1 MSRAIRWPRGNCE
14 RRWSKRKRIQK
25 KRIEESWWAKESA
38 GRRLAVVLGRF
49 KNSLYHLPPLTH
61 DRELTVSI
69 LQLLCS
75 HLILIPDLLRSTSVA
90 VAMYFNG
97 NPFTIDDRCYCAH
110 TTRMSRVRFGKALLK
125 QDRWSRRKYAGG
137 MNLQF
142 EFIKLDSYRDFY

>member
-1 MSRAIRWPRGNCE
+1 MP
-14 RRWSKRKRIQK
+14 KRKLWKEVVEAKADPK
-25 KRIEESWWAKESA
+25 KRIEESWWAEES
-38 GRRLAVVLGRF
+38 GGKRLAVVPGHF
-49 KNSLYHLPPLTH
+49 KNSLCHLPPLTH

-75 HLILIPDLLRSTSVA
+75 HLILIPGLLRSTSVA

-97 NPFTIDDRCYCAH
+97 NPFTIGDRCTAR
-110 TTRMSRVRFGKALLK
+110 TLQRMSRVRFGKALLK

-137 MNLQF
+137 TNLQF